1 MNIVEMLKQ
10 LYTVRSL
17 SLGWSVFWRSF
28 LIMLAHMIV
37 LGIISALLQNLAII
51 NAIISVIIL
60 LINIAALGWAAQR
73 IKTKL

>member
-1 MNIVEMLKQ
+1 MDIVGMLKQ

-60 LINIAALGWAAQR
+60 LVNIAALGWAAQR
-73 IKTKL
+73 IKGKL